1 MKTMALTGGTGFVGR
16 RVIAQAVGSGWHVRA
31 LTRRFFAPPLTVKEP
46 GNLTMPSYEPKHA
59 WFAGGQL
66 PVTVTEV
73 HPQQQP
79 TLRWAHLP
87 WNLDRLPPSVSRS
100 R

>member
-1 MKTMALTGGTGFVGR
+1 MNIVSVGAMASIWR
-16 RVIAQAVGSGWHVRA
+16 I
-31 LTRRFFAPPLTVKEP
+31 APPLTVKEP
-46 GNLTMPSYEPKHA
+46 GNLPMPSYEPKHA